1 LCEGAG
7 LVGYDCV
14 PRSVGQ
20 GETKLV
26 NSSDPGASAT
36 QVASSSRGT
45 AIPATLTALLLG
57 VIAYQLNAS
66 MVSPA
71 VPGIAR
77 ALHSTADRVAISQTL
92 FFLVGGITGVVLA
105 RYSDYAGRRKVLVL
119 SLIVMCIGTGI
130 AALAPSVSVLDL
142 GRLLQGACGATFQ
155 ITYLIMR
162 EVLTAKQFGPALGL
176 VTAINCGVGGGD
188 QFLGGVLADHWGFR
202 SIFLVILLVGLLA
215 IALSLLYVPE
225 SIADSHG
232 KMDWPGASALSLG
245 LIFVNVGV
253 TFGGS
258 RGWAAGPTVG
268 LLAASLASFVAFWF
282 IEERGACPIIT
293 VSHLKSRQVWP
304 IVTTTLA
311 TLTGVFAAVNFTIV
325 VFTQDPK
332 VGYGMS
338 ATMSSLMFLTPA
350 AAIGLLAAPVTGWLA
365 PRFGWRS
372 LMWKGLAL
380 SACALGASAL
390 FLNHKWIVFAS
401 AALLGIFY
409 NGLALTTINGLGVIL
424 SPKDA
429 PGALPGLN
437 GACFGIGAGLGI
449 AIVAPIAAGGTL
461 ASYRAALWIS
471 AIITAIALVA
481 STFVRASAGQEE
493 ENI

>member
-1 LCEGAG
+1 M
-7 LVGYDCV
+7 
-14 PRSVGQ
+14 
-20 GETKLV
+20 
-26 NSSDPGASAT
+26 SSDPGETASEM
-36 QVASSSRGT
+36 VSSPRGSG
-45 AIPATLTALLLG
+45 IPATLTALLLG

-77 ALHSTADRVAISQTL
+77 SLHTTADRVAISQTV

-105 RYSDYAGRRKVLVL
+105 RYSDYAGRRKVLVW
-119 SLIVMCIGTGI
+119 SLIVMCIGTLI
-130 AALAPSVSVLDL
+130 ASLAPSVTVLII

-155 ITYLIMR
+155 ITYLVMR
-162 EVLTAKQFGPALGL
+162 EVLTANQFGPALGL

-188 QFLGGVLADHWGFR
+188 QFLGGVLADRWGFR
-202 SIFLVILLVGLLA
+202 SIFLVILIVGLLA
-215 IALSLLYVPE
+215 TALSLLHVPE
-225 SIADSHG
+225 SIADSRG
-232 KMDWPGASALSLG
+232 KMDWSGATALSVG
-245 LIFVNVGV
+245 LIFINAGV
-253 TFGGS
+253 ALGGS
-258 RGWAAGPTVG
+258 RGWGAGATVG
-268 LLAASLASFVAFWF
+268 LLAASLASFVTFWF
-282 IEERGACPIIT
+282 VEKRSACPIIT
-293 VSHLKSRQVWP
+293 VAHLKSRQVWP
-304 IVTTTLA
+304 IVTTTLM

-325 VFTQDPK
+325 VFSQDQK
-332 VGYGMS
+332 VGYGMT

-365 PRFGWRS
+365 PRVGWRS
-372 LMWKGLAL
+372 VMWKGLAL
-380 SACALGASAL
+380 SACALAASAL

-401 AALLGIFY
+401 AAFLGIVY

-449 AIVAPIAAGGTL
+449 AIVAPVAAGGKL
-461 ASYRAALWIS
+461 ASYQSALWIS
-471 AIITAIALVA
+471 AIVTGIALAA
-481 STFVRASAGQEE
+481 SMYVRASPDHGE